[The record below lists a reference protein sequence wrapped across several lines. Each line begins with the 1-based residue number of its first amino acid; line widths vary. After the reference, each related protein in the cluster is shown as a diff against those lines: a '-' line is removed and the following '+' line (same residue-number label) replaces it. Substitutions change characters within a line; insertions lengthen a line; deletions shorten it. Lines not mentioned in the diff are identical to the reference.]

1 MRSSV
6 SSCAEQAKKAA
17 KTFGIATDCDT
28 HESVGHL
35 LIYVLSLQTLWKSS
49 EITSHAFF
57 RSLLEVGSLHAR
69 AFSLNPPQ
77 TQPLSMRCWCGLRRA
92 RCATKD
98 TCAISPAPKSPFAR
112 K

>member
-1 MRSSV
+1 V

-57 RSLLEVGSLHAR
+57 RSLLGLELWSPCKRPSLA
-69 AFSLNPPQ
+69 AS
-77 TQPLSMRCWCGLRRA
+77 
-92 RCATKD
+92 
-98 TCAISPAPKSPFAR
+98 
-112 K
+112 

>member
-1 MRSSV
+1 V
-6 SSCAEQAKKAA
+6 SYCAEQAKKAA

-57 RSLLEVGSLHAR
+57 RSLLVAFCGS
-69 AFSLNPPQ
+69 
-77 TQPLSMRCWCGLRRA
+77 
-92 RCATKD
+92 
-98 TCAISPAPKSPFAR
+98 
-112 K
+112 